1 MGRPPS
7 NNIDLERQAPLFE
20 FGDPLVQRSVVKLR
34 PLRNPIWTE
43 NKARLIERYLYYFV
57 LITKHGTYID
67 GFAGPQYADRPDTW
81 AARLVLGTEPKWL
94 RRFILCEKGTGE
106 YAALETLRDEQ
117 PSRKR
122 GEPKRAIDLYH
133 EDFNVAVK
141 EILATGKIR
150 QKEAS
155 FCLVDQRTFE
165 CKWATLQRLA
175 EHKSKDH
182 NKVELFYF
190 LAASWLP
197 RALAAQKDQSIV
209 ADWWGRDDWQSV
221 RAMKDHERAELVCQ
235 RFRDELGYRSAL
247 AWPIRS
253 REHGGRV
260 HYHMIHASDHLEA
273 PKLMH
278 RAYHKAVT
286 PKESPE
292 QLGLPLKLPDS

>member
-106 YAALETLRDEQ
+106 YAALETLRDDQ
-117 PSRKR
+117 PLRKR

-165 CKWATLQRLA
+165 CK
-175 EHKSKDH
+175 
-182 NKVELFYF
+182 
-190 LAASWLP
+190 
-197 RALAAQKDQSIV
+197 
-209 ADWWGRDDWQSV
+209 
-221 RAMKDHERAELVCQ
+221 
-235 RFRDELGYRSAL
+235 
-247 AWPIRS
+247 
-253 REHGGRV
+253 
-260 HYHMIHASDHLEA
+260 
-273 PKLMH
+273 
-278 RAYHKAVT
+278 
-286 PKESPE
+286 
-292 QLGLPLKLPDS
+292 

>member
-1 MGRPPS
+1 MASP
-7 NNIDLERQAPLFE
+7 
-20 FGDPLVQRSVVKLR
+20 
-34 PLRNPIWTE
+34 
-43 NKARLIERYLYYFV
+43 V
-57 LITKHGTYID
+57 LNMRTGQT
-67 GFAGPQYADRPDTW
+67 R

-117 PSRKR
+117 PLRKR

-197 RALAAQKDQSIV
+197 RALAAQKDLL
-209 ADWWGRDDWQSV
+209 DDP
-221 RAMKDHERAELVCQ
+221 
-235 RFRDELGYRSAL
+235 GYR
-247 AWPIRS
+247 
-253 REHGGRV
+253 
-260 HYHMIHASDHLEA
+260 
-273 PKLMH
+273 
-278 RAYHKAVT
+278 
-286 PKESPE
+286 
-292 QLGLPLKLPDS
+292 